1 MGAPALPPVVSLLAI
16 KGRRLKRIAARN
28 AQVVFS
34 HLHPN
39 ALECRACSATAR
51 SAIVR
56 VHRRRC
62 TATRHLACCLNR
74 YDVLRIFRRPEGR
87 SKGARRK
94 RLRRRLSNGGGQT
107 RLGEVLCAL
116 DDHGGV
122 NRTLPKCGRGYDR
135 QGGGARG
142 EMQKLSA
149 AKFYRGRS
157 LSALSL
163 DHLVGACE
171 HGRRNLDADHLGD
184 LDVDHQRES
193 GWLFNW

>member
-1 MGAPALPPVVSLLAI
+1 
-16 KGRRLKRIAARN
+16 KGRRLKRLTARN

-51 SAIVR
+51 SAIAR

-135 QGGGARG
+135 QGGRRPRSDAEIVGG
-142 EMQKLSA
+142 EILSW
-149 AKFYRGRS
+149 S
-157 LSALSL
+157 LPLSL
-163 DHLVGACE
+163 VTRSP
-171 HGRRNLDADHLGD
+171 RRRVRAW
-184 LDVDHQRES
+184 S
-193 GWLFNW
+193 